1 MGDANKTKS
10 QLISELETL
19 RQRLV
24 ALEAKASAGVPEQF
38 DHKGESELSQS
49 DERLRHLILNL
60 RIAQYRYV
68 QAKDGQF
75 YFSYFDTGYAETL
88 EIESEKVL
96 ADPQVLFRMIHPDD
110 RAAFDESL
118 AECASTLKPWRLEYR
133 YRFPSGEIR
142 WVRGAAAPASQPNG
156 DIYWDGLLLDIT
168 ERKEAEEELRSSEQ
182 SLRTILETIS
192 HGIVEIDTEGTVTY
206 GNPAHHKMLGFPDK
220 QLIGTSVLDRLGS
233 DAEREALRGFLA
245 NVAREQPAPMP
256 YFTKSRTQNG
266 DTIDLQVDWN
276 YKRDEQGN
284 LTGFISILTD
294 ITERRRAE
302 EELRLSEER
311 LRQATELAKL
321 GHWIWDAV
329 EDKCIYCSEE
339 HARIHGVSV
348 EEYISRSS
356 PLDGEF
362 PFTHPED
369 REKYRDA
376 CRALRNGADFEME
389 YRVVTPAGETRHVRE
404 IAKPVFDKTGSVIQE
419 YGTIQDITELRKQEA
434 QLRQSQKMEAIG
446 TLAGGVA
453 HDFNNLLTGIIGY
466 TQLLLA
472 QMQPDSPQTRD
483 LMQIQELADRATKLI
498 GQLLAFSRKEKIES
512 EVLNLSTLVAKM
524 EPMLRRLIGEDIE
537 VVVKT
542 SSEVRPIKADPGQ
555 LEQVLMNLIVNARDA
570 MPKGGK
576 LMIETADVML
586 DRDFGNTDEWIK
598 AGPHVML
605 AVSDTGCGMDQ
616 ATQARIFEPFFTTK
630 KVGEGTGLGLSTVYG
645 IVKQHE
651 GYVFVYS
658 EPGQGTSFKIYLPCV
673 DAEEQKE
680 VLEPKTVAVPRGSET
695 ILVAEDEKP
704 VRTVIQRTLEKQ
716 GYTVLTAA
724 NPKEAEELFTQHEGN
739 IALLVTD
746 MVMPGG
752 DGRDLYRLLT
762 ARGLRQVLYI
772 SGYTDSAASHMGLL
786 DSNEPYLQK
795 PFAPGA
801 LEGAVRG
808 VLDGRI

>member
-1 MGDANKTKS
+1 MAQSMVRDIARRRWPQEALSEGKNHCHRYFEEDS
-10 QLISELETL
+10 VVGHFISTPSGK
-19 RQRLV
+19 LV
-24 ALEAKASAGVPEQF
+24 ACNSAFAQMLGLASVEEAMKRNVTSFYPDPRAREVFLELLQKKKHLDQF
-38 DHKGESELSQS
+38 ESELRRS
-49 DERLRHLILNL
+49 DGRPVHVVEH
-60 RIAQYRYV
+60 AQGIFND
-68 QAKDGQF
+68 QGEL
-75 YFSYFDTGYAETL
+75 T
-88 EIESEKVL
+88 EIEG
-96 ADPQVLFRMIHPDD
+96 
-110 RAAFDESL
+110 
-118 AECASTLKPWRLEYR
+118 Y
-133 YRFPSGEIR
+133 
-142 WVRGAAAPASQPNG
+142 
-156 DIYWDGLLLDIT
+156 LLDIT
-168 ERKEAEEELRSSEQ
+168 KHKE
-182 SLRTILETIS
+182 LE
-192 HGIVEIDTEGTVTY
+192 G
-206 GNPAHHKMLGFPDK
+206 
-220 QLIGTSVLDRLGS
+220 QL
-233 DAEREALRGFLA
+233 
-245 NVAREQPAPMP
+245 
-256 YFTKSRTQNG
+256 
-266 DTIDLQVDWN
+266 LQ
-276 YKRDEQGN
+276 
-284 LTGFISILTD
+284 
-294 ITERRRAE
+294 A
-302 EELRLSEER
+302 
-311 LRQATELAKL
+311 
-321 GHWIWDAV
+321 
-329 EDKCIYCSEE
+329 
-339 HARIHGVSV
+339 
-348 EEYISRSS
+348 
-356 PLDGEF
+356 
-362 PFTHPED
+362 
-369 REKYRDA
+369 
-376 CRALRNGADFEME
+376 
-389 YRVVTPAGETRHVRE
+389 
-404 IAKPVFDKTGSVIQE
+404 
-419 YGTIQDITELRKQEA
+419 
-434 QLRQSQKMEAIG
+434 QKMEVVG
-446 TLAGGVA
+446 RLAGGIA
-453 HDFNNLLTGIIGY
+453 HDFNNLLTGIIGF

-498 GQLLAFSRKEKIES
+498 GQLLAFSRKEKIEA

-537 VVVKT
+537 VVIKT
-542 SSEVRPIKADPGQ
+542 SSEVGPIKADPGQ
-555 LEQVLMNLIVNARDA
+555 LEQVLMNLIVNARAA

-576 LMIETADVML
+576 LIIETADVML
-586 DRDFGNTDEWIK
+586 DRDYANTDERIK

-680 VLEPKTVAVPRGSET
+680 ILEPKAVAVPRGSET

-772 SGYTDSAASHMGLL
+772 SGYTDSAALHMGLL

-801 LEGAVRG
+801 LAGAVRG
-808 VLDGRI
+808 VLDGRIQ